1 MQDFFAHYSFFIVFL
16 HVLSA
21 VIWIGGMITIKIAVH
36 PVLHKIK
43 NQQERVQKSIMIVGR
58 LFTLVIP
65 SIILLVATGV
75 IFELAL
81 GLSKGSNAIYIHIKE
96 AIWTLM
102 SINFV
107 YMFIRRVKA
116 KKLFEQGKSKEAA
129 ALMKNI
135 PHLLLPINIFL
146 GLFAIALGVILR
158 GL

>member
-36 PVLHKIK
+36 PVLHTIK
-43 NQQERVQKSIMIVGR
+43 NEQERVQKSIMIVGR